1 MCVHRIHCRYA
12 VYTFNMCTREM
23 IWKYKEIIIHN
34 LNLEECI
41 SSHHYLKS
49 SLCHR
54 CGSLRH
60 CTRHYIFPTKKQCNL
75 SWVQP
80 MLRKNELEYNIPSTV
95 RIKNVKLVKC
105 VNNINIFS
113 LQIDRETRYVC
124 NQHIIEES
132 QEQVC
137 FIRTIILL
145 LFLMSYLDFLN
156 FCVHN

>member
-1 MCVHRIHCRYA
+1 
-12 VYTFNMCTREM
+12 
-23 IWKYKEIIIHN
+23 
-34 LNLEECI
+34 
-41 SSHHYLKS
+41 
-49 SLCHR
+49 
-54 CGSLRH
+54 
-60 CTRHYIFPTKKQCNL
+60 
-75 SWVQP
+75 